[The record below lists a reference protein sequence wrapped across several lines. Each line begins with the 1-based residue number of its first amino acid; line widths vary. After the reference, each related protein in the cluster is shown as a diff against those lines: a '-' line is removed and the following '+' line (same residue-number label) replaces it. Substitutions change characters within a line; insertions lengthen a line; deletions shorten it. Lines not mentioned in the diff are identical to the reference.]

1 MISFVEIH
9 EAAEIEI
16 EEAVDF
22 YDMQSPGLGDAFI
35 DEFQRSL
42 KRISEFPYAAPLIQ
56 SRVRKRLMDRFPFSV
71 IYSVR
76 TDQIRILAI
85 AHHKRR
91 PFYWR
96 GRR

>member
-1 MISFVEIH
+1 MISFIEIH
-9 EAAEIEI
+9 EIAEIEI

-22 YDMQSPGLGDAFI
+22 YDMQSPGLGGAFI

-42 KRISEFPYAAPLIQ
+42 KRISEFPNAAPLIRT
-56 SRVRKRLMDRFPFSV
+56 RVRKRFMDRFPFSV

-76 TDQIRILAI
+76 ADQIRILAI